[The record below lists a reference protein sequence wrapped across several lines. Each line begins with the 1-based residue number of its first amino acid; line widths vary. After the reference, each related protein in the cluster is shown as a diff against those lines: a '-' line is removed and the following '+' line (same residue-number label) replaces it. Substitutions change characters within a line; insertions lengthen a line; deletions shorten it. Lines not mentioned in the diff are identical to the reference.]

1 MHFSKCVDSSD
12 DQRRNNLEISLVE
25 RGWVVERGSVARV
38 DSRSRARRVGAWQSR
53 VNGTI
58 SSTARAIISSTMRPF
73 RRPERVSWH
82 LRSVLDS
89 ILVRQSMFSLL
100 STFVSKRSSSRTIG
114 PESRKISIIRLANTI
129 AISLFYLSYMV
140 LRTLELPKIVNICSR
155 ETKRFRGLRSI
166 SYFIPT
172 GWWLIRRY
180 QKLYIFL
187 RLTST
192 LTYFY

>member
-140 LRTLELPKIVNICSR
+140 LRALELPIVNICSR

>member
-129 AISLFYLSYMV
+129 AISLFFIYPIWFYEHWNYQGSWTFV
-140 LRTLELPKIVNICSR
+140 AE
-155 ETKRFRGLRSI
+155 KRNDFAVYAAFRIL
-166 SYFIPT
+166 F
-172 GWWLIRRY
+172 
-180 QKLYIFL
+180 
-187 RLTST
+187 RLADG
-192 LTYFY
+192 

>member
-140 LRTLELPKIVNICSR
+140 LRTLELPIVNICSR

-172 GWWLIRRY
+172 GWWLVRRY